1 MANDIIEKIYT
12 LISCGEEVYA
22 TKHIG
27 NTSLTNLVK
36 TGESEWGIPSYKREP
51 QRAYFVDGA
60 KNTAWK
66 ARVKTFIKNNF
77 DDVIVEEC
85 IDDKARL
92 SIWTTDYPSDVEK
105 IIELLKTLI
114 NQIENKEII
123 PQKGVAS
130 LGAENVLSLIFD
142 NFHRF
147 ARQLRTRHNNRSTI
161 EIEDEYDVQDLLH
174 AILTIH
180 FDDIRDEEWT
190 PSYAGGSVR
199 TDFLLKNE
207 KIVIEV
213 KKTRQSMT
221 AKKLGEELIV
231 DIEKYAEHP
240 DCEKLFCFVYDPEGR
255 LGNPT
260 AITND
265 LNKRHDGF
273 ALVIIRPKM

>member
-1 MANDIIEKIYT
+1 MANDIIGKIYT

-22 TKHIG
+22 TKHLG
-27 NTSLTNLVK
+27 DTSLSNLVK
-36 TGESEWGIPSYKREP
+36 TGESEWGIPSYKREL

-66 ARVKTFIKNNF
+66 ARVKVFIKNNF
-77 DDVIVEEC
+77 DEIVAKEY

-92 SIWTTDYPSDVEK
+92 WATDYSCDVEK
-105 IIELLKTLI
+105 IIGLLKTLI
-114 NQIENKEII
+114 SQIENEEII
-123 PQKGVAS
+123 PQKGVV
-130 LGAENVLSLIFD
+130 LLDAENVLLMIFD
-142 NFHRF
+142 KFHRF
-147 ARQLRTRHNNRSTI
+147 TRQLRTRHNNRSTI
-161 EIEDEYDVQDLLH
+161 EVEDEYDVQDLLH
-174 AILTIH
+174 AILTIY

-199 TDFLLKNE
+199 TDFLLRNE
-207 KIVIEV
+207 GIVIEV

-240 DCEKLFCFVYDPEGR
+240 NCKKLFCFVYDPEGR

-260 AITND
+260 EITND

-273 ALVIIRPKM
+273 AMVIIRPKM

>member
-27 NTSLTNLVK
+27 DTSLSNLVK
-36 TGESEWGIPSYKREP
+36 TGESEWGIPSYKREL

-66 ARVKTFIKNNF
+66 ARTKVFIKNNF
-77 DDVIVEEC
+77 DEIIAKEY

-92 SIWTTDYPSDVEK
+92 WATDYPSDVKK

-114 NQIENKEII
+114 SQIENEEII
-123 PQKGVAS
+123 PQKGAV
-130 LGAENVLSLIFD
+130 LLDAENVLLMIFD

-147 ARQLRTRHNNRSTI
+147 TRQLRTRHNNRSII
-161 EIEDEYDVQDLLH
+161 EVEDEYDVQDLLH
-174 AILTIH
+174 AILTIY

-199 TDFLLKNE
+199 TDFLLRNE
-207 KIVIEV
+207 GIVIEV

-240 DCEKLFCFVYDPEGR
+240 NCKKLFCFVYDPEGR

-260 AITND
+260 EITND

-273 ALVIIRPKM
+273 AMVIIRPKM